1 MEHFTW
7 TVAQILEA
15 ERRLC
20 THTEDPEAMMREAAD
35 AVAEAAS
42 VMLAPREPVLI
53 LAGPGG
59 NGGDGLYAGAT
70 LAAGGHPVDA
80 LLTAGRAH
88 QPALDAFVAAG
99 GRVISALD
107 RPWEYSLLIDAIT
120 GLSARPG
127 LDESLRPLVEDVAE
141 LPTLAVDLPSGVEA
155 DTGLAG
161 ELHITA
167 DATITFGGWRRAH
180 VLHHAC
186 GTQLLADIRL
196 GQHSLALELEAMSDD
211 GELGDTM
218 MLFASR
224 AVSDAPWPEAFPDEF
239 AVLEP
244 FDVAPITPGPSSDKY
259 TGGVVGIVAG
269 SAEFPGAAVL
279 SCLGAVNATP
289 GMVRYVGTQAAE
301 VVRAMPEVVAV
312 ERLEDCG
319 RVQAW
324 VFGPG
329 STSEADLRW
338 LLARPEPLLIDATGT
353 TLLASSPTLR
363 DLLVSRSAPTVLTP
377 HDGEFARLHD
387 AVFAGAAGASAG
399 PGTAASAAGAGAAS
413 AAGAGASRLEETL
426 ALAKALRCTVV
437 RKGRVTIIAD
447 HTAAGPSAG
456 PATGITDTAATNA
469 GTTGWDYAYA
479 VDAGHSWAATPGSGD
494 VLSGLM
500 GARLAL
506 AAAEAPLDIPADEVA
521 AQSVVV
527 HAVAASL
534 AARTPYGNATA
545 PASRIATFVRDAT
558 ACLT

>member
-15 ERRLC
+15 ERRLR
-20 THTEDPEAMMREAAD
+20 THTEDPEAMMRTAAS
-35 AVAEAAS
+35 AVAQAAT
-42 VMLAPREPVLI
+42 VMLEPEAPVLI

-70 LAAGGHPVDA
+70 LAASGHPVEA

-99 GRVISALD
+99 GKLIQELD

-120 GLSARPG
+120 GLSARPS
-127 LDESLRPLVEDVAE
+127 LDESLRSIVEDVAE

-161 ELHITA
+161 ALHITA
-167 DATITFGGWRRAH
+167 DVTLTFGGWRRAH
-180 VLHHAC
+180 VLNPAC

-196 GQHSLALELEAMSDD
+196 GQHSLALELEAMSED

-224 AVSDAPWPEAFPDEF
+224 AVSHKSWPTAFPDEF

-244 FDVAPITPGPSSDKY
+244 FDVAPVTPGPSSDKY
-259 TGGVVGIVAG
+259 TGGVVGVVAG
-269 SAEFPGAAVL
+269 SPAYPGAAVL

-289 GMVRYVGTQAAE
+289 GMVRYVGTQATE
-301 VVRAMPEVVAV
+301 VVRALPEVVAV

-338 LLARPEPLLIDATGT
+338 LLARSEPLLIDATGT

-387 AVFAGAAGASAG
+387 AAFPGGSA
-399 PGTAASAAGAGAAS
+399 
-413 AAGAGASRLEETL
+413 AGASRLEQTL
-426 ALAKALRCTVV
+426 ALVKALRCTVV

-447 HTAAGPSAG
+447 HTAAG
-456 PATGITDTAATNA
+456 TD
-469 GTTGWDYAYA
+469 GWDYAYA

-506 AAAEAPLDIPADEVA
+506 AAAGAELPADEVA

-527 HAVAASL
+527 HALAASL
-534 AARTPYGNATA
+534 AAATPFGDATA
-545 PASRIATFVRDAT
+545 PASRIANFVRDAT
-558 ACLT
+558 AWLT

>member
-1 MEHFTW
+1 
-7 TVAQILEA
+7 
-15 ERRLC
+15 
-20 THTEDPEAMMREAAD
+20 
-35 AVAEAAS
+35 
-42 VMLAPREPVLI
+42 
-53 LAGPGG
+53 
-59 NGGDGLYAGAT
+59 
-70 LAAGGHPVDA
+70 
-80 LLTAGRAH
+80 
-88 QPALDAFVAAG
+88 
-99 GRVISALD
+99 
-107 RPWEYSLLIDAIT
+107 
-120 GLSARPG
+120 
-127 LDESLRPLVEDVAE
+127 
-141 LPTLAVDLPSGVEA
+141 
-155 DTGLAG
+155 
-161 ELHITA
+161 
-167 DATITFGGWRRAH
+167 
-180 VLHHAC
+180 
-186 GTQLLADIRL
+186 
-196 GQHSLALELEAMSDD
+196 
-211 GELGDTM
+211 
-218 MLFASR
+218 
-224 AVSDAPWPEAFPDEF
+224 
-239 AVLEP
+239 
-244 FDVAPITPGPSSDKY
+244 
-259 TGGVVGIVAG
+259 
-269 SAEFPGAAVL
+269 
-279 SCLGAVNATP
+279 
-289 GMVRYVGTQAAE
+289 MVRYVGTQAAE
-301 VVRAMPEVVAV
+301 VVRAMPEAVAV

-437 RKGRVTIIAD
+437 RKGRATIIAD
-447 HTAAGPSAG
+447 HTAAGPSTG

>member
-15 ERRLC
+15 ERRLR
-20 THTEDPEAMMREAAD
+20 THTEDPEAMMRTAAS
-35 AVAEAAS
+35 AVAQAAA
-42 VMLAPREPVLI
+42 VMLEPEASVLI

-70 LAAGGHPVDA
+70 LAASGHPVEA

-99 GRVISALD
+99 GKLIQELD

-120 GLSARPG
+120 GLSARPS
-127 LDESLRPLVEDVAE
+127 LDESLRSIVEDVAE
-141 LPTLAVDLPSGVEA
+141 LPTLAVDLPSGLEA

-161 ELHITA
+161 ALHITA
-167 DATITFGGWRRAH
+167 DVTLTFGGWRRAH
-180 VLHHAC
+180 VLNPAC
-186 GTQLLADIRL
+186 GTQLLADFRL
-196 GQHSLALELEAMSDD
+196 GQHSLALELEAMSED

-224 AVSDAPWPEAFPDEF
+224 AVSHKSWPTAFPDEF

-244 FDVAPITPGPSSDKY
+244 FDVAPVTPGPSSDKY
-259 TGGVVGIVAG
+259 TGGVVGVVAG
-269 SAEFPGAAVL
+269 SAAYPGAAVL

-289 GMVRYVGTQAAE
+289 GMVRYVGTQATE
-301 VVRAMPEVVAV
+301 VVRALPEVVAV

-338 LLARPEPLLIDATGT
+338 LLASPEPLLIDATGT
-353 TLLASSPTLR
+353 TLLSSSPTLR

-377 HDGEFARLHD
+377 HDGEFARLFD
-387 AVFAGAAGASAG
+387 AVFPGGSAAGASG
-399 PGTAASAAGAGAAS
+399 AS
-413 AAGAGASRLEETL
+413 AGASRLEQTL

-447 HTAAGPSAG
+447 HTAAG
-456 PATGITDTAATNA
+456 TD
-469 GTTGWDYAYA
+469 GWDYAYA

-506 AAAEAPLDIPADEVA
+506 AAAEAAAEAGAEAGAGPAAKLPADELPADELPADEVA

-527 HAVAASL
+527 HALAASL
-534 AARTPYGNATA
+534 AAATPFGDATA
-545 PASRIATFVRDAT
+545 PASRIANFVRDAT
-558 ACLT
+558 AWLT

>member
-15 ERRLC
+15 ERRLR
-20 THTEDPEAMMREAAD
+20 THTEDPEAMMRTAAS
-35 AVAEAAS
+35 AVAQAAT
-42 VMLAPREPVLI
+42 VMLEPEAPVLI

-70 LAAGGHPVDA
+70 LAASGHPVEA

-99 GRVISALD
+99 GKLIQELD

-120 GLSARPG
+120 GLSARPS
-127 LDESLRPLVEDVAE
+127 LDESLRSIVEDVAE

-161 ELHITA
+161 ALHITA
-167 DATITFGGWRRAH
+167 DVTLTFGGWRRAH
-180 VLHHAC
+180 VLNPAC

-196 GQHSLALELEAMSDD
+196 GQHSLALELEAMSED

-224 AVSDAPWPEAFPDEF
+224 AVSHKSWPTAFPDEF

-244 FDVAPITPGPSSDKY
+244 FDVAPVTPGPSSDKY
-259 TGGVVGIVAG
+259 TGGVVGVVAG
-269 SAEFPGAAVL
+269 SAAYPGAAVL

-289 GMVRYVGTQAAE
+289 GMVRYVGTQATE
-301 VVRAMPEVVAV
+301 VVRALPEVVAV

-353 TLLASSPTLR
+353 TLLSSSPSLR

-377 HDGEFARLHD
+377 HDGEFARLFD
-387 AVFAGAAGASAG
+387 AAFPDGSAAGASG
-399 PGTAASAAGAGAAS
+399 
-413 AAGAGASRLEETL
+413 AGAGASRLEQTL

-447 HTAAGPSAG
+447 HTAAG
-456 PATGITDTAATNA
+456 TD
-469 GTTGWDYAYA
+469 GWDYAYA

-506 AAAEAPLDIPADEVA
+506 AAAEAGAEPAAELPADEVA

-527 HAVAASL
+527 HALAASL
-534 AARTPYGNATA
+534 AAATPFGDATA
-545 PASRIATFVRDAT
+545 PASRIANFVRDAT
-558 ACLT
+558 AWLT